1 MTTFTGSLKHGPTA
15 CLYCSDVLP
24 EERHTGKGY
33 TPSPGQRRETPLGAP
48 RATLG
53 VLSLKPKGT
62 PWVVI
67 TLFYISE
74 ILYNN

>member
-1 MTTFTGSLKHGPTA
+1 MGQQRVYTVQTYFQKK
-15 CLYCSDVLP
+15 DIQ
-24 EERHTGKGY
+24 GKG
-33 TPSPGQRRETPLGAP
+33 THQAPDRGRETPLGAP

-62 PWVVI
+62 PWMVI